1 MSSSHGGAGSK
12 RGASA
17 VSGSG
22 LALQGP
28 SKGSRPPPAPAGR
41 PSLTAAPKLA
51 AHLHAALL
59 PPQLR
64 GRSNVGTEDLEKM
77 FGKQHFKA
85 KAKQ

>member
-1 MSSSHGGAGSK
+1 MARMSSSHGGAGSK

-64 GRSNVGTEDLEKM
+64 GR
-77 FGKQHFKA
+77 
-85 KAKQ
+85 